1 MLDPVPPPPPWLSKL
16 TAPYASALTLPTL
29 PFHIHE
35 VLFSYILY
43 QSLQFASP
51 HLSNYFFP
59 NVYTRLN
66 RRTRINW
73 DVHVVSLVQSC
84 LINGLALWVMWTDEE
99 RQGMKNSV
107 VERVYGY
114 TGASGL
120 IQAFAAGY
128 FIWDLI
134 VSTRHIGIFGLG
146 IWAHA
151 VSALCVFSFGF
162 VSVGPIGLVSESA
175 DMVNSGRSSIT
186 MGQYSFCTSCQ
197 RHS

>member
-1 MLDPVPPPPPWLSKL
+1 
-16 TAPYASALTLPTL
+16 
-29 PFHIHE
+29 
-35 VLFSYILY
+35 
-43 QSLQFASP
+43 
-51 HLSNYFFP
+51 
-59 NVYTRLN
+59 
-66 RRTRINW
+66 
-73 DVHVVSLVQSC
+73 
-84 LINGLALWVMWTDEE
+84 
-99 RQGMKNSV
+99 MKNSV

-162 VSVGPIGLVSESA
+162 VSVDPIGLVSESA
-175 DMVNSGRSSIT
+175 DVVNSGRSSIT